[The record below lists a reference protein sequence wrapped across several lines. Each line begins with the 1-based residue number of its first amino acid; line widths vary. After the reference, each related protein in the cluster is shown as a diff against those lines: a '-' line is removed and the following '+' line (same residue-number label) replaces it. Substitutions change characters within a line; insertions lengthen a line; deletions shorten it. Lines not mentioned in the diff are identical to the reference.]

1 MSTPRSDPTMR
12 SDSNDVKETD
22 PSLLSSLLEEN
33 RDLRRRLDQTDA
45 VVQRLLSLPA
55 YSIPAEPS
63 SVSHTPLSRSPA
75 YVVCPSNVD
84 PPHQQ

>member
-1 MSTPRSDPTMR
+1 MR
-12 SDSNDVKETD
+12 SNSNDVKETE
-22 PSLLSSLLEEN
+22 PSLRSLSLEEEN

-45 VVQRLLSLPA
+45 LVQRLLSLPA